1 MKKLLC
7 GLLSIALLSTCMS
20 KSSAPSVSSMKSGTY
35 SVSAAGYHGDIKLD
49 VTVDETSI
57 VRIEVVD
64 ENETEGIG
72 KDALPKLIEAA
83 ISQQVAPV
91 DSISGATLTLQGFN
105 DALVDALTQAGA
117 NLDNFKASQCEVA
130 KEAVE
135 ESYDVVVVGAG
146 LAGLSSALTALQNGK
161 SVVLIEKM
169 SVIGGASAMAGVGVV
184 SSLSKTFADNGGVLY
199 TSVKADELIVNEGK
213 VVGVKASSTANDYT
227 FNAPRVILA
236 TGGYGANNELVA
248 DLYKAFVYAGAECY
262 WRCDC
267 NGRTTKCGFN

>member
-1 MKKLLC
+1 M
-7 GLLSIALLSTCMS
+7 
-20 KSSAPSVSSMKSGTY
+20 
-35 SVSAAGYHGDIKLD
+35 
-49 VTVDETSI
+49 
-57 VRIEVVD
+57 
-64 ENETEGIG
+64 
-72 KDALPKLIEAA
+72 
-83 ISQQVAPV
+83 
-91 DSISGATLTLQGFN
+91 
-105 DALVDALTQAGA
+105 
-117 NLDNFKASQCEVA
+117 A

-169 SVIGGASAMAGVGVV
+169 GVIGGASAMAGVGVV
-184 SSLSKTFADNGGVLY
+184 SSLSKTFTDNGGVLY

-248 DLYKAFVYAGAECY
+248 DLYKAFVYAGAGCY

-267 NGRTTKCGFN
+267 NGRTTK